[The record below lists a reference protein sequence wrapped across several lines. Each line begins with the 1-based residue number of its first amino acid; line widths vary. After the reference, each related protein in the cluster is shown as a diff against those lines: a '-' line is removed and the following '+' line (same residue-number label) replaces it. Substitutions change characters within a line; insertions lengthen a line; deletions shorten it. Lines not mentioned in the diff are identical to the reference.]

1 MANKHARQAPP
12 QSQAGNGG
20 GGPGMSR
27 SHMNHMKRNVVLNG
41 HRDMKLRGAVNMIQL
56 NNSTTLA
63 NPTLANQNVITF
75 TPKNIGLAKRIRVE
89 VIATFTTA
97 AGTTSCA
104 LSSFGPANIFSNI
117 TFTDFQNQQRI
128 NCPGWALSNLATF
141 RSGQAAPI
149 GASET
154 SDTPLG
160 YGNIITAAGIQA
172 PASVAASGSGTIRMF
187 FDVPIAYSDTDLRG
201 AIWMSTTGAN
211 TTLQLTLNPNFFL
224 TSAGDQAL
232 PVYVYAGTAP
242 TLTSVTVNFYQNYL
256 DQLPAPNGQVILP
269 EDDLDCVYQLLY
281 TTNSGFTAN
290 NLLGIPYSNLRS
302 YLSTTVVYDNGGTLN
317 PGTDFGAENGFG
329 LQVANNTFIWQYG
342 PQMLSY
348 LTRQRINAD
357 TPKGM
362 YYFSHRDNP
371 ISTDQYG
378 NMQLVLYP
386 TNVNANAAFQIAYEF
401 FTQRDTVLKAAALP
415 SS

>member
-1 MANKHARQAPP
+1 MPKQARQA
-12 QSQAGNGG
+12 QANQGG
-20 GGPGMSR
+20 SSSPSR
-27 SHMNHMKRNVVLNG
+27 GQVNQARRNVVLNG
-41 HRDMKLRGAVNMIQL
+41 HKGMGLRGAVNMLQL
-56 NNSTTLA
+56 NNSQTLA
-63 NPTLANQNVITF
+63 NPTLANNNVITF

-89 VIATFTTA
+89 IIATFTTA
-97 AGTTSCA
+97 AGTTSCV
-104 LSSFGPANIFSNI
+104 LSPFGPANIASNI
-117 TFTDFQNQQRI
+117 TFTDFQNQQRV
-128 NCPGWALSNLATF
+128 NAPGWALTNLATF

-149 GASET
+149 ASAET

-160 YGNIITAAGIQA
+160 YGNILAAPAIQA
-172 PASVAASGSGTIRMF
+172 PATVAASGSGTIRMVY
-187 FDVPIAYSDTDLRG
+187 DIPIAYSDTDLRG

-224 TSAGDQAL
+224 TSAGDASL

-242 TLTSVTVNFYQNYL
+242 TLTSITYNFYQNYL
-256 DQLPAPNGQVILP
+256 DQLPAPQGQVILP
-269 EDDLDCVYQLLY
+269 EDDLNQVYQLLY

-290 NLLGIPYSNLRS
+290 NLLGIPYSNLRQ
-302 YLSTTVVYDNGGTLN
+302 YLSTTLVYDNGGILN
-317 PGTDFGAENGFG
+317 NGTDFGAENGFG

-342 PQMLSY
+342 PQMVSY
-348 LTRQRINAD
+348 LTRLRINAD

-386 TNVNANAAFQIAYEF
+386 TTVNANAAFQLAYEF
-401 FTQRDTVLKAAALP
+401 FTQRDTVLKSASLP
-415 SS
+415 ST